1 VRDNNRGILLGVAI
15 VAAVVIGLLVFV
27 QPSGGR
33 PLDPRSHEPDG
44 TSALVALARELDV
57 DVALDADSVDDL
69 DEADVALVLRD
80 GFDSDLRGDL
90 RDWVE
95 DGGTLVV
102 IDPAS
107 SLAPF
112 ARFPGDFGDLGGD
125 GGGDGDGEGDDDF
138 GDPAPDQADGD
149 RSDDDGD
156 DVGTEEGGHD
166 GKDGAFVAAGTC
178 DIDALDDSDTDA
190 ISVLGGTVRYDVAS
204 GAESC
209 FGNADEAYIVAE
221 DQGAGTIV
229 AIGGSGILLNATLD
243 EADNA
248 PVIAALIAPQP
259 GRLVVFDPYL
269 RAGGPAGDG
278 EGLND
283 LISPG
288 VKRALVQL
296 GIAFLVYALW
306 KARRL
311 GRPVDEPQPV
321 SVAGSELVS
330 AVGGL
335 LQRSGSP
342 QHAADRLRDDLR
354 RELVSRLGVPPNLP
368 PPALVEV
375 VANRTN
381 IEAGRIGAALGPSPV
396 SNDGELLAVAQLIDA
411 VRKEVFD
418 HVGS

>member
-1 VRDNNRGILLGVAI
+1 MLGIAI
-15 VAAVVIGLLVFV
+15 VAVVVIGLLVFV
-27 QPSGGR
+27 QPSGDR

-57 DVALDADSVDDL
+57 DVALDADSVGDL

-80 GFDSDLRGDL
+80 GFDRGLRGDL

-102 IDPAS
+102 VDPAS
-107 SLAPF
+107 TLAPF
-112 ARFPGDFGDLGGD
+112 ADLPTGFDDFGEDT
-125 GGGDGDGEGDDDF
+125 DGDGDDDF
-138 GDPAPDQADGD
+138 GDPAPGRADDDRGDGD
-149 RSDDDGD
+149 GE
-156 DVGTEEGGHD
+156 GTEEGGHD
-166 GKDGAFVAAGTC
+166 GKDGDFVDAETC
-178 DIDALDDSDTDA
+178 DIDALDEVGTDEL
-190 ISVLGGTVRYDVAS
+190 SVLAGPVLYDVAPD
-204 GAESC
+204 AESC
-209 FGNADEAYIVAE
+209 FGDGDEAYIVAE
-221 DQGAGTIV
+221 DQGAGTV
-229 AIGGSGILLNATLD
+229 VSIGGSGILLNATLD

-283 LISPG
+283 LVSPG
-288 VKRALVQL
+288 VKRALLQL
-296 GIAFLVYALW
+296 GVAFLIYALW

-311 GRPVDEPQPV
+311 GRPVDEPLPV

-381 IEAGRIGAALGPSPV
+381 IEAARIGAALGPSPV
-396 SNDGELLAVAQLIDA
+396 STDGELLAVAQLIDA

>member
-1 VRDNNRGILLGVAI
+1 VREKHRGVLLGVAI
-15 VAAVVIGLLVFV
+15 VVVVVVGLLLLLLLVR
-27 QPSGGR
+27 PSGGR

-44 TSALVALARELDV
+44 TSALVALARGLDV
-57 DVALDADSVDDL
+57 EVDLDARSVDDL
-69 DEADVALVLRD
+69 DDADVALVLQD
-80 GFDSDLRGDL
+80 GFDTDRRNDL
-90 RDWVE
+90 RDWVD

-102 IDPAS
+102 VDPAS
-107 SLAPF
+107 SLTPF
-112 ARFPGDFGDLGGD
+112 TNSFSGDFSDFDDGSSSGG
-125 GGGDGDGEGDDDF
+125 
-138 GDPAPDQADGD
+138 
-149 RSDDDGD
+149 SGD
-156 DVGTEEGGHD
+156 DVAPDEGGHD
-166 GKDGAFVAAGTC
+166 GLDGVAVDADTC
-178 DIDALDDSDTDA
+178 DIDVLDDADTDE
-190 ISVLGGTVRYDVAS
+190 ISVLGGTADYDVAPD
-204 GAESC
+204 ADSC
-209 FGNADEAYIVAE
+209 FGDGDEAYIVVE
-221 DQGAGTIV
+221 DEGEGALV
-229 AIGGSGILLNATLD
+229 SLGGSGILLNATLD

-259 GRLVVFDPYL
+259 GMRLAVFDPYL
-269 RAGGPAGDG
+269 RAGGPSG
-278 EGLND
+278 EGKSLND

-296 GIAFLVYALW
+296 GLAFLVYAMW
-306 KARRL
+306 RARRL

-368 PPALVEV
+368 PHALIEV
-375 VANRTN
+375 VAARTT
-381 IEAGRIGAALGPSPV
+381 IEAARLGAALGPSPV
-396 SNDGELLAVAQLIDA
+396 SSDGELLAVAQLIDA